1 MKPTR
6 LVLAIGLVLVCGLAL
21 RAQTTTSPAIAGFWL
36 VQDTAATGSWQEWW
50 DNGPGVKAKVRPEIV
65 KLNAEDAARVSAG
78 NVVNTA
84 GRGRGQQADDCASG
98 NLAMSFASSGAQE
111 IAVSATEIKLGPQTV
126 YMDGRPHPD
135 TKSPAYKATG
145 NGHSTGRWQSDT
157 LLVDTVGFPAKMC
170 DTRWRMM
177 RTTGGGRAKETTH
190 LTQRVRL
197 ADANTLQLTFTWDDS
212 SIYLEPYTY
221 TYTFKRIPK
230 PADDPAQ
237 APPKR
242 EFLTDK
248 YWPR

>member
-1 MKPTR
+1 MKAMR
-6 LVLAIGLVLVCGLAL
+6 IVLAAGLAVILAATL
-21 RAQTTTSPAIAGFWL
+21 RAQTPAPTITGFWL

-84 GRGRGQQADDCASG
+84 GRGRGQQADDCANG

-126 YMDGRPHPD
+126 YMDGRPHLD
-135 TKSPAYKATG
+135 AKSPAYKATG
-145 NGHSTGRWQSDT
+145 NGHSTGRWQGDT
-157 LLVDTVGFPAKMC
+157 LLVDTIGFPAKMC

-177 RTTGGGRAKETTH
+177 RVTGGGRAKETTH

-197 ADANTLQLTFTWDDS
+197 MDANTLLLTFTWEDPT
-212 SIYLEPYTY
+212 IYVEPYTY
-221 TYTFKRIPK
+221 TYTFKQIPK
-230 PADDPAQ
+230 PAEDPAQ

-242 EFLTDK
+242 QFLTDK

>member
-6 LVLAIGLVLVCGLAL
+6 FVLAAGFVVMCGVAL
-21 RAQTTTSPAIAGFWL
+21 FAQTPATPAIAGFWL
-36 VQDTAATGSWQEWW
+36 VQDTASGSWQEWW
-50 DNGPGVKAKVRPEIV
+50 DNGPGVKAKLRPDIV
-65 KLNAEDAARVSAG
+65 KLNAEDDARVRAG
-78 NVVNTA
+78 SVVNTA
-84 GRGRGQQADDCASG
+84 GRGGQQANADCGNG
-98 NLAMSFASSGAQE
+98 NLAMSFASSGGQDFV
-111 IAVSATEIKLGPQTV
+111 ISSTEIKLGPQTV

-145 NGHSTGRWQSDT
+145 NGHSTGRWQGDT

-170 DTRWRMM
+170 DTRWRIM
-177 RTTGGGRAKETTH
+177 RVTGGGRAKETTH

-197 ADANTLQLTFTWDDS
+197 ADPNTLQLTFTWDDPT
-212 SIYLEPYTY
+212 IYLEPYTY
-221 TYTFKRIPK
+221 TYSFKRIPK
-230 PADDPAQ
+230 PADDPAK

>member
-1 MKPTR
+1 MKPVTIV
-6 LVLAIGLVLVCGLAL
+6 LVAGLVTIGGIAL
-21 RAQTTTSPAIAGFWL
+21 RAQTAAAPSIAGFWL
-36 VQDTAATGSWQEWW
+36 VQDTASGSWQEWW
-50 DNGPGVKAKVRPEIV
+50 DNGPGVKAKLRPDIV
-65 KLNAEDAARVSAG
+65 KLNQEDDARVRAG
-78 NVVNTA
+78 NVVNTG
-84 GRGRGQQADDCASG
+84 GRGRGQQADADCGNG
-98 NLAMSFASSGAQE
+98 NLAMSFASSGGQE

-126 YMDGRPHPD
+126 YVDGRPHPD

-145 NGHSTGRWQSDT
+145 NGHSTGRWQGDT

-170 DTRWRMM
+170 DSRWRIM
-177 RTTGGGRAKETTH
+177 RVTGGGRAKESTH

-197 ADANTLQLTFTWDDS
+197 MDANTLLLTFTWDDP

-230 PADDPAQ
+230 PTEDPAQ

-242 EFLTDK
+242 QFLTDK

>member
-1 MKPTR
+1 MKAMR
-6 LVLAIGLVLVCGLAL
+6 IVLAAGLSVILAATL
-21 RAQTTTSPAIAGFWL
+21 RAQTPAPTIAGFWL

-65 KLNAEDAARVSAG
+65 KLNAEDAARVAAG

-84 GRGRGQQADDCASG
+84 GRGPGQQADDCANG

-111 IAVSATEIKLGPQTV
+111 IAVTPTEIKLGPQTV

-135 TKSPAYKATG
+135 TRSPAYKATG
-145 NGHSTGRWQSDT
+145 NGHSTGRWQADT

-170 DTRWRMM
+170 DTRWRIM
-177 RTTGGGRAKETTH
+177 RVTGGGRAKETTH
-190 LTQRVRL
+190 LTERVRL
-197 ADANTLQLTFTWDDS
+197 SDPNTLQLTFTWDDP